1 MTESKDA
8 RAPAAQSAITAHN
21 ELLRLM
27 EQITNDLTDAVGDS
41 RMSDVEK
48 LLNDRAVLCEKI
60 GASSSAVRQGGAR
73 DSVELVSR
81 PGADRER
88 ETPSS
93 RARQSEARILEK
105 QSVCEKALQERLR
118 ECRSALA
125 SLKQRKG
132 LKAAYSPTSEA
143 NPACF
148 LDNRM

>member
-27 EQITNDLTDAVGDS
+27 EQITNDLTAAVGDS

-60 GASSSAVRQGGAR
+60 GASSSAVRQA
-73 DSVELVSR
+73 VAK
-81 PGADRER
+81 PGADPESV
-88 ETPSS
+88 E

-132 LKAAYSPTSEA
+132 LKAAYSTTSDA
-143 NPACF
+143 NQACF

>member
-1 MTESKDA
+1 MTESKDT

-48 LLNDRAVLCEKI
+48 LLNDRAILCEKI
-60 GASSSAVRQGGAR
+60 GASSSAVRQA
-73 DSVELVSR
+73 VAK
-81 PGADRER
+81 PGADLESV
-88 ETPSS
+88 E

-132 LKAAYSPTSEA
+132 LKAAYTPTSES

-148 LDNRM
+148 LDNRR

>member
-1 MTESKDA
+1 MTESKDT
-8 RAPAAQSAITAHN
+8 RAPAAQSAITAYN
-21 ELLRLM
+21 ELLLRM
-27 EQITNDLTDAVGDS
+27 ERITSDLTDAIGDS

-48 LLNDRAVLCEKI
+48 LLNDRAVLCDKI
-60 GASSSAVRQGGAR
+60 GASSSAVRQA
-73 DSVELVSR
+73 VAK
-81 PGADRER
+81 PGADPESV
-88 ETPSS
+88 E

-125 SLKQRKG
+125 TLKQRKG
-132 LKAAYSPTSEA
+132 LKAAYTPTSEA